1 MKRKTKK
8 KGKNKLIFILISLV
22 LIFAAGAKFEVI
34 DAKSLSEGVFDR
46 ASSAVSEIFEEIRNK
61 IGKDQEA
68 VIDLASIPE
77 YSGKPYV
84 TINNNVPNFNT
95 DDLTTD
101 SFESYAPLDYPGRCG
116 VVVANIGKDIMPTEE
131 RGSIG
136 MVKPTGWHTV
146 KYDVIEDR
154 YLYNRCHLIGYQLT
168 GENANE
174 NNLITGTRYMNVEGM
189 LPFENEVAEYIRKTD
204 HHVLYRVTPIFDGT
218 DLLAK
223 GVLMEAMSVEDMGQ
237 GLMFHVF
244 CYNVQPGVVI
254 DYHDGSSQLAERNNT
269 APAAS
274 VSIQKTYICNINT
287 YKFHDPECS
296 VVSDMKEKNKKEYVG
311 SREDLISNGFSP
323 CGSCEP

>member
-1 MKRKTKK
+1 MRKKTKK
-8 KGKNKLIFILISLV
+8 KIKNKLILILVSLV
-22 LIFAAGAKFEVI
+22 LIFVAGIKFEVI
-34 DAKSLSEGVFDR
+34 DAKSLSESVLDR
-46 ASSAVSEIFEEIRNK
+46 ASSAVSEISEEIRSK
-61 IGKDQEA
+61 IGNEHDT

-84 TINNNVPNFNT
+84 TINNNVPNFTT
-95 DDLTTD
+95 DDFTTD
-101 SFESYAPLDYPGRCG
+101 SFESYAPLDYLGRCG
-116 VVVANIGKDIMPTEE
+116 VVIANIGKDIMPTEE

-146 KYDVIEDR
+146 KYDVIEDK

-189 LPFENEVAEYIRKTD
+189 LSFENEVAEYIRKTD
-204 HHVLYRVTPIFDGT
+204 NHVLYRVTPVFEGK

-237 GLMFHVF
+237 GIMFHVY
-244 CYNVQPGVVI
+244 CYNVQPGIVI
-254 DYHDGSSQLAERNNT
+254 DYHDGSSQLAVSNST
-269 APAAS
+269 TPAAS
-274 VSIQKTYICNINT
+274 ENIQKIYICNINT

-296 VVSDMKEKNKKEYVG
+296 SVSDMKEKNKKEYVG
-311 SREDLISNGFSP
+311 SREVLISNGFSP